1 VVTRRT
7 ILLAPLALAGQS
19 PRPRVQIVW
28 INTPV
33 VPEEFARDSV
43 VFPRAYVA
51 CPAQGLSRRAL
62 ETGRFPHAARPQD
75 RSLIDLAGTSEPA
88 VGAEAITILTAES
101 GDGQNSPSQKSVQ
114 VPLAIRWPGILKPR
128 VADDLLISH
137 VDVLPTLLAWLK
149 VIPPEGLQGRDLSML
164 ILGGQGDPPDSVY
177 AEGRLGLPGEW
188 RMLVRGY
195 DKLII
200 RPREEATRL
209 YSLAE
214 DPGEENDLAHD
225 RAHELTRDSM
235 LALAR
240 QWMQKL
246 GDGMDPS
253 GLRIRN

>member
-1 VVTRRT
+1 MVTRRT

-101 GDGQNSPSQKSVQ
+101 GDGQDSPSQKSVQ
-114 VPLAIRWPGILKPR
+114 VPLAIRWPGILKPPFLSAGRRQSFR
-128 VADDLLISH
+128 VRASSFAGDGWLVSAAGTMFKKRVSAAAQARCRGFIAIANFAVPDGEDD
-137 VDVLPTLLAWLK
+137 
-149 VIPPEGLQGRDLSML
+149 
-164 ILGGQGDPPDSVY
+164 
-177 AEGRLGLPGEW
+177 
-188 RMLVRGY
+188 
-195 DKLII
+195 
-200 RPREEATRL
+200 
-209 YSLAE
+209 
-214 DPGEENDLAHD
+214 
-225 RAHELTRDSM
+225 
-235 LALAR
+235 
-240 QWMQKL
+240 QKL
-246 GDGMDPS
+246 QDCLD
-253 GLRIRN
+253 R